1 MFTRV
6 LSNLSRSQINGAHS
20 CFNFKV
26 IPSVTTVRQLTQ
38 AQTSEALRPFLF
50 AVHPDF
56 FGKYPK
62 ERAINE
68 HSLKQLFA
76 YIDGLKQRGNVS
88 PTHLTF
94 YLRNQQHK
102 EPEKPPAE
110 QPKPTE
116 PTPPRAVNIS
126 LLGNDIFSTVSH
138 VLKSCDISTNHVKQ
152 SSSPHHDFYRP
163 IEWHHTYYTY
173 TAKRNPFEG
182 YPPSKPDVTLRYF
195 LRRNI
200 PKARKHLHLSSQ
212 CRDEAQSHEKRLIT
226 NLQLC
231 NISWQSS
238 WNVSAYRTCLKAL
251 DRLCQSNKSVAENL
265 KGRHVV
271 FGNRSMLGCD
281 GSIRL
286 SSEDVPQQWQMFLST
301 LPRWL
306 TMLDEVALL
315 EEHFSKLLGG
325 CRVDKS
331 DPILSRTPVEEH
343 CQCLQKVISSIQR
356 YYHTRHGKQQAIR
369 IPPGRLKE
377 VRVTLYNH
385 SRILD
390 ISDFGLIQIGVQSNP
405 EDIVHFLMDRGVTA
419 REMRKQKEWD
429 VKAEEDICRNC
440 QEELDLSS
448 LTKDITITT
457 EQMISCC
464 TRITRNPLALGVT
477 MNDLRLH
484 VTKYF
489 SVLKDGEICLPWDWK
504 E

>member
-1 MFTRV
+1 MHTGKNF
-6 LSNLSRSQINGAHS
+6 SRSWLRVGMGGFWVKGWVISRPLWWGKLNVCLFLLLPGS
-20 CFNFKV
+20 FNFKV

-251 DRLCQSNKSVAENL
+251 DRLCQSNKSVTENL

-286 SSEDVPQQWQMFLST
+286 SSEDVPQQWQMSKET
-301 LPRWL
+301 LMCCCQVRKQH
-306 TMLDEVALL
+306 A
-315 EEHFSKLLGG
+315 EHYRNMKRSLKCSKLGI
-325 CRVDKS
+325 VT
-331 DPILSRTPVEEH
+331 IH
-343 CQCLQKVISSIQR
+343 I
-356 YYHTRHGKQQAIR
+356 GK
-369 IPPGRLKE
+369 
-377 VRVTLYNH
+377 
-385 SRILD
+385 
-390 ISDFGLIQIGVQSNP
+390 
-405 EDIVHFLMDRGVTA
+405 
-419 REMRKQKEWD
+419 
-429 VKAEEDICRNC
+429 
-440 QEELDLSS
+440 
-448 LTKDITITT
+448 
-457 EQMISCC
+457 
-464 TRITRNPLALGVT
+464 
-477 MNDLRLH
+477 
-484 VTKYF
+484 
-489 SVLKDGEICLPWDWK
+489 
-504 E
+504 